1 MLSFLH
7 VNILYNVRN
16 GEHAKMKI
24 SIGGMIASGK
34 STLVTRL
41 GEALDLPV
49 MEEFEKDDEVFNTLL
64 KWLYEQKTDVE
75 MLLQIYFI
83 HNHWLN
89 QQKYNGNFI
98 VDRDLVE
105 HWLFA
110 QHNLKKMPTIMN
122 MYNGVFHA
130 YMNQI
135 KKPDLYIIL
144 DVDWENFKNRVL
156 SRGRDQEIENFD
168 KNEFYFKSL
177 LKDYVTKIAA
187 QCAVY
192 DIPYVVLNTS
202 NKTEDEVFEM
212 SMDAISKVK

>member
-1 MLSFLH
+1 
-7 VNILYNVRN
+7 
-16 GEHAKMKI
+16 MKI
-24 SIGGMIASGK
+24 SVGGMIASGK
-34 STLVTRL
+34 STLVGKL
-41 GEALDLPV
+41 GNHLGLPV

-64 KWLYEQKTDVE
+64 KWLYEQKENVE

-89 QQKYNGNFI
+89 QVKYDNNFI

-110 QHNLKKMPTIMN
+110 HHNLKSMPTIMN

-135 KKPDLYIIL
+135 RKPDLYIIL
-144 DVDWENFKNRVL
+144 DLDWQNFESRIME
-156 SRGRDQEIENFD
+156 RGRAQEIDNFD
-168 KNEFYFKSL
+168 KNRTYFKNL
-177 LKDYVTKIAA
+177 LADYTAKISA

-192 DIPYVVLNTS
+192 DIPYIVIDTN
-202 NKTEDEVFEM
+202 NKTEDAVFEE
-212 SMDAISKVK
+212 SMQAIRDRGLTQ

>member
-1 MLSFLH
+1 
-7 VNILYNVRN
+7 
-16 GEHAKMKI
+16 MKI
-24 SIGGMIASGK
+24 SVGGMIASGK
-34 STLVTRL
+34 STLVQRL
-41 GEALDLPV
+41 GKELDLPV

-64 KWLYEQKTDVE
+64 KWLYEQRSNVE

-89 QQKYNGNFI
+89 QQKYDNSFI

-110 QHNLKKMPTIMN
+110 QHNLKSMPTIMN

-135 KKPDLYIIL
+135 KKPDLYLIL
-144 DVDWENFKNRVL
+144 DVDWENFKDRVMT
-156 SRGRDQEIENFD
+156 RGRGQEIENFD
-168 KNEFYFKSL
+168 KN
-177 LKDYVTKIAA
+177 KDYFYNLMKDYTTKIAA

-192 DIPYVVLNTS
+192 EIPYVIINT
-202 NKTEDEVFEM
+202 NCLTEDEVFKKSIE
-212 SMDAISKVK
+212 AIKKVM

>member
-1 MLSFLH
+1 
-7 VNILYNVRN
+7 
-16 GEHAKMKI
+16 MKI
-24 SIGGMIASGK
+24 SVGGMIASGK

-41 GEALDLPV
+41 GKALNLPV

-64 KWLYEQKTDVE
+64 KWLYEQKSNVE

-89 QQKYNGNFI
+89 QQKYNGDFI

-110 QHNLKKMPTIMN
+110 QHNLKSMPTIMN

-144 DVDWENFKNRVL
+144 DVDWEHFRDRVMN
-156 SRGRDQEIENFD
+156 RGRQQEIENFD
-168 KNEFYFKSL
+168 KN
-177 LKDYVTKIAA
+177 KDYFYHLLQDYTVKVKA
-187 QCAVY
+187 QCSVY
-192 DIPYVVLNTS
+192 EIPYLVINT
-202 NKTEDEVFEM
+202 NGMTEDEVFEA
-212 SMDAISKVK
+212 SLAAIKSTQKKA

>member
-1 MLSFLH
+1 
-7 VNILYNVRN
+7 
-16 GEHAKMKI
+16 MKI
-24 SIGGMIASGK
+24 SVGGMIASGK
-34 STLVTRL
+34 STLVKKL
-41 GEALDLPV
+41 GEALSLPI

-64 KWLYEQKTDVE
+64 RWLYEQKDNVE

-89 QQKYNGNFI
+89 QRKYNNHFI

-110 QHNLKKMPTIMN
+110 HHNLRSMPTIMN

-135 KKPDLYIIL
+135 EKPDIYIIL
-144 DVDWENFKNRVL
+144 DVDWDNFERRVME
-156 SRGRDQEIENFD
+156 RGRVQEIENFEQ
-168 KNEFYFKSL
+168 NRSYFEAL
-177 LKDYVTKIAA
+177 LKDYTNKIAA

-192 DIPYVVLNTS
+192 DIPYVIIDTNNKSEEEVFQESLICIKNSS
-202 NKTEDEVFEM
+202 NK
-212 SMDAISKVK
+212 A

>member
-1 MLSFLH
+1 
-7 VNILYNVRN
+7 
-16 GEHAKMKI
+16 MKI
-24 SIGGMIASGK
+24 SVGGMIASGK
-34 STLVTRL
+34 STLVSRL
-41 GEALDLPV
+41 GQALHLPV

-64 KWLYEQKTDVE
+64 KWLYEQKSNVE

-89 QQKYNGNFI
+89 QQKYNGDFI

-110 QHNLKKMPTIMN
+110 QHNLKSMPTIMN

-144 DVDWENFKNRVL
+144 DVDWEHFRDRVMN
-156 SRGRDQEIENFD
+156 RGRQQEIENFD
-168 KNEFYFKSL
+168 KN
-177 LKDYVTKIAA
+177 KDYFYNLLQDYTVKVKA
-187 QCAVY
+187 QCSVY
-192 DIPYVVLNTS
+192 EIPYVVINT
-202 NKTEDEVFEM
+202 NGMTEDEVFEA
-212 SMDAISKVK
+212 SYQAIVSIQKKA

>member
-1 MLSFLH
+1 
-7 VNILYNVRN
+7 
-16 GEHAKMKI
+16 MKI
-24 SIGGMIASGK
+24 SVGGMIASGK

-41 GEALDLPV
+41 GKELNLPV

-64 KWLYEQKTDVE
+64 KWLYEQKNDVE

-83 HNHWLN
+83 HNNWLS
-89 QQKYNGNFI
+89 QKKYDGDFV

-110 QHNLKKMPTIMN
+110 QHNLKSMPTIMN

-135 KKPDLYIIL
+135 KKPNLYIIL
-144 DVDWENFKNRVL
+144 DIDWGNFEKRIME
-156 SRGRDQEIENFD
+156 RGRDQEIENFD
-168 KNEFYFKSL
+168 KNKPYFKDLMSN
-177 LKDYVTKIAA
+177 YVTKVAA

-192 DIPYVVLNTS
+192 DIPYVVVDTS
-202 NKTEDEVFEM
+202 GLSEDEVFEQAVAEI
-212 SMDAISKVK
+212 DKLKKVK

>member
-1 MLSFLH
+1 
-7 VNILYNVRN
+7 
-16 GEHAKMKI
+16 MKI

-34 STLVTRL
+34 STLVKRL
-41 GEALDLPV
+41 GEELNLPV

-64 KWLYEQKTDVE
+64 KWLYEQKSNVE

-89 QQKYNGNFI
+89 QQKYDNHFI

-110 QHNLKKMPTIMN
+110 QHNLKNMPTIMN

-135 KKPDLYIIL
+135 KKPDLYIVL
-144 DVDWENFKNRVL
+144 DVDWSNFEQRVL
-156 SRGRDQEIENFD
+156 SRGRQQEIDNFS
-168 KNEFYFKSL
+168 KNETYFKSL
-177 LKDYVTKIAA
+177 ISDYTTKVVA
-187 QCAVY
+187 QCQVY
-192 DIPYVVLNTS
+192 EIPYVILNT
-202 NKTEDEVFEM
+202 NGLTEDQVFEKAM
-212 SMDAISKVK
+212 AEIEKIK

>member
-1 MLSFLH
+1 
-7 VNILYNVRN
+7 
-16 GEHAKMKI
+16 MKI
-24 SIGGMIASGK
+24 SVGGMIASGK

-41 GEALDLPV
+41 GQALNLPV

-64 KWLYEQKTDVE
+64 KWLYEQKSNVE

-89 QQKYNGNFI
+89 QQKYDGDFI

-110 QHNLKKMPTIMN
+110 QHNLKSMPTIMN

-144 DVDWENFKNRVL
+144 DVDWEHFRDRVMN
-156 SRGRDQEIENFD
+156 RGRQQEIENFD
-168 KNEFYFKSL
+168 KNKEYFYNL
-177 LKDYVTKIAA
+177 LQDYTVKVKA
-187 QCAVY
+187 QCSVY
-192 DIPYVVLNTS
+192 EIPFKVINT
-202 NKTEDEVFEM
+202 NGMTEDEVFEA
-212 SMDAISKVK
+212 SLKAIQAVQKKA

>member
-1 MLSFLH
+1 
-7 VNILYNVRN
+7 
-16 GEHAKMKI
+16 MKI
-24 SIGGMIASGK
+24 SVGGMIASGK
-34 STLVTRL
+34 STLVKRL
-41 GEALDLPV
+41 GKALDIPV

-64 KWLYEQKTDVE
+64 KWLYEQKNDVE

-110 QHNLKKMPTIMN
+110 QHNLKRMPTIMN

-135 KKPDLYIIL
+135 KKPDIYIIL
-144 DVDWENFKNRVL
+144 DVDWENFKDRVL
-156 SRGRDQEIENFD
+156 SRGREQEIENFD
-168 KNEFYFKSL
+168 KNEIYFKSL
-177 LKDYVTKIAA
+177 LKDYVTKITA

-192 DIPYVVLNTS
+192 DIPYVILNTS
-202 NKTEDEVFEM
+202 GKTEDEVFEM
-212 SMDAISKVK
+212 SLVEIKKVQDQKSSLI

>member
-1 MLSFLH
+1 
-7 VNILYNVRN
+7 
-16 GEHAKMKI
+16 
-24 SIGGMIASGK
+24 
-34 STLVTRL
+34 
-41 GEALDLPV
+41 

-64 KWLYEQKTDVE
+64 KWLYEQKSNVE

-89 QQKYNGNFI
+89 QQKYNGDFI

-110 QHNLKKMPTIMN
+110 QHNLKSMPTIMN

-144 DVDWENFKNRVL
+144 DVDWEHFRDRVMN
-156 SRGRDQEIENFD
+156 RGRQQEIENFD
-168 KNEFYFKSL
+168 KN
-177 LKDYVTKIAA
+177 KDYFYHLLQDYTVKVKA
-187 QCAVY
+187 QCSVY
-192 DIPYVVLNTS
+192 EIPYLVINT
-202 NKTEDEVFEM
+202 NGMTEDEVFEA
-212 SMDAISKVK
+212 SLAAIKSTQKKA

>member
-1 MLSFLH
+1 
-7 VNILYNVRN
+7 
-16 GEHAKMKI
+16 MKI
-24 SIGGMIASGK
+24 SVGGMIASGK
-34 STLVTRL
+34 STLVNRL
-41 GEALDLPV
+41 GKALNLPV

-64 KWLYEQKTDVE
+64 KWLYEQKSNVE

-89 QQKYNGNFI
+89 QQKYNGDFI

-110 QHNLKKMPTIMN
+110 QHNLKSMPTIMN

-144 DVDWENFKNRVL
+144 DVDWEHFRDRVMN
-156 SRGRDQEIENFD
+156 RGRQQEIENFD
-168 KNEFYFKSL
+168 KN
-177 LKDYVTKIAA
+177 KDYFYNLLQDYTVKVKA
-187 QCAVY
+187 QCSVY
-192 DIPYVVLNTS
+192 EIPYLVINTNGMS
-202 NKTEDEVFEM
+202 EDQVFEA
-212 SMDAISKVK
+212 SLAAIKSTQKKA